1 MNLNLFFLAIYSFI
15 VTGASWR
22 VIIIATP
29 ATQVLP
35 NQTVMS
41 PFKASQPFCVESKKG
56 NSSILQRKLHH
67 FHIRGK
73 QSIVFKLIFIWSPSP
88 EDDSDEPRNLK
99 PNNSPCVE
107 TKATNLNTHFNITF
121 YKKTGLFLYLDNLE
135 QSVASYRGRTKVKIS
150 IDTLIGNLRNMSNT
164 QEIHDA
170 NHYKRGCKRFRLS

>member
-88 EDDSDEPRNLK
+88 EDDSNEPRNLK
-99 PNNSPCVE
+99 IINSPCFE
-107 TKATNLNTHFNITF
+107 TKATNFNNITF
-121 YKKTGLFLYLDNLE
+121 YKKIGLFLYPDNLE
-135 QSVASYRGRTKVKIS
+135 
-150 IDTLIGNLRNMSNT
+150 IDTLKENLRNMLNMHK
-164 QEIHDA
+164 IHVGL
-170 NHYKRGCKRFRLS
+170 RT